1 MRTNKEQI
9 SALMD
14 GELDVQQCD
23 FLIRKLNSESSLQLS
38 WHRYHITRACIQ
50 REFDGCTSLVDRV
63 RLALE
68 EIEPDQSAARAAF
81 PWLKTGVGGALAA
94 CVALVAIVSLNTR
107 IAPPGENEALF
118 EEAPAFV
125 SQSTALDRQFSRQ
138 AVPVSL
144 SNLPG
149 GSPAVNASQIA
160 AQPFTDTR
168 ARINR
173 YIIRHNQSVGAN
185 GMVSFTP
192 ILTVPLEQQ
201 TATTADAGETDN
213 EQNSPGQAGDQD

>member
-1 MRTNKEQI
+1 MKDNKEQM

-23 FLIRKLNSESSLQLS
+23 FLIRKLNHESSLQQS

-50 REFDGCTSLVDRV
+50 REFDGCTSLVGRV
-63 RLALE
+63 RLALAE
-68 EIEPDQSAARAAF
+68 VEPDQSAVRAAF

-94 CVALVAIVSLNTR
+94 CVALVAIVGLNTR
-107 IAPPGENEALF
+107 LAPTGENEFLA
-118 EEAPAFV
+118 EPAPAFV

-144 SNLPG
+144 SNLPAG
-149 GSPAVNASQIA
+149 TQTFSASQIA
-160 AQPFTDTR
+160 AQPFTETR

-173 YIIRHNQSVGAN
+173 YIIRHNQAVGAN

-192 ILTVPLEQQ
+192 ILTVPLEQPSS
-201 TATTADAGETDN
+201 TAADAAQN
-213 EQNSPGQAGDQD
+213 EQNSSEPNGNQE